1 MLQDSYNNQLDLVP
15 RGYRPNPDWGRNF
28 REDQDKITKLVN
40 KFIDMELGDFIFQD
54 NTMLSEVYFTKY
66 WGWSNYCL
74 IYKIKE
80 EYNNVG
86 ILIGAILESTDSILK
101 WCDLTTM
108 INFNIFI
115 ITPERTLRFTYLD
128 LLYEYIT
135 MGDGNGRYTSIRTIM
150 DTHPRIQIMKEWACK
165 YREYERVTKKI
176 FFSNHPYS
184 YNEKYGEIGEILQL
198 RYDDVD
204 SWKKEKREP
213 RLQYIDGRLHMSI
226 PMEEIAEI
234 ETSKIKKMLNKIKI
248 KKMLNKIKIKW

>member
-1 MLQDSYNNQLDLVP
+1 MLQDSYNNDLDLVP
-15 RGYRPNPDWGRNF
+15 RGYRINPDWGHDF

-40 KFIDMELGDFIFQD
+40 KFIDMELGDFILQN

-66 WGWSNYCL
+66 WGCTNYCF
-74 IYKIKE
+74 IYKIKK

-86 ILIGAILESTDSILK
+86 ILVGAVLESTDSILK

-115 ITPERTLRFTYLD
+115 ITPERTLKFTYLD

-135 MGDGNGRYTSIRTIM
+135 MSDGNGRYTSIRTLV
-150 DTHPRIQIMKEWACK
+150 DTHPRIQLMKEWACE

-213 RLQYIDGRLHMSI
+213 RHQYRGDGIVQMSI
-226 PMEEIAEI
+226 PVEKIEEI

-248 KKMLNKIKIKW
+248 KIKW

>member
-15 RGYRPNPDWGRNF
+15 RGYRPNPDWGRDF

-40 KFIDMELGDFIFQD
+40 KFIDMELGDLIRQD

-74 IYKIKE
+74 IYKIKK

-86 ILIGAILESTDSILK
+86 ILVGAVLESTDSILK

-108 INFNIFI
+108 VNFNIFI

-135 MGDGNGRYTSIRTIM
+135 MSDGNGRDTSIRILM
-150 DTHPRIQIMKEWACK
+150 DTHPRIQQMKEWVTR
-165 YREYERVTKKI
+165 YREYDRVTRKTV
-176 FFSNHPYS
+176 FSNHPYS
-184 YNEKYGEIGEILQL
+184 RMDRDSEQGELLKI
-198 RYDDVD
+198 RYDVD
-204 SWKKEKREP
+204 YKEKEP
-213 RLQYIDGRLHMSI
+213 MNRYIGGGQQMSDS
-226 PMEEIAEI
+226 I
-234 ETSKIKKMLNKIKI
+234 EQRVIERPKVDKEWVSKLNKL
-248 KKMLNKIKIKW
+248 LNKLKLKW